1 MQCSAIA
8 RVALMRAL
16 GQDMDLARCQEMVL
30 EHARAHAT
38 IAVTVGLYHIT
49 FTATNAAAQRDGA

>member
-1 MQCSAIA
+1 M
-8 RVALMRAL
+8 VAPVVAPTRLPGKTAV
-16 GQDMDLARCQEMVL
+16 AV
-30 EHARAHAT
+30 AAT